1 MATDDSTRFLAA
13 LNSFLPAQVVD
24 LAARKTGW
32 VARQRC
38 FEPGLFIWTLLLGFS
53 ACSTRSLSALH
64 RAYQRHTGCTACY
77 SAFYQRLNDRLLA
90 ALRAL
95 FEGVAARGGGGMA
108 GFEDILLLD
117 ATILRLWRGLRQ
129 PFASTAPGQAAAKLH
144 VVMSLAALS
153 PERVKIRPGREHDV
167 TAWRGIGAWV
177 RGRLLIADLGFYSF
191 WLFHRIHAHGG
202 HFLSRLKSS
211 CALTIVEDRAR
222 GAGRRAALVGL
233 PLREA
238 LGRMRRQRFEFVV
251 EVPVTLR
258 SGRVVRYRWRA
269 LGQYNQET
277 GRYHTY
283 LTNAPAALIDADEVG
298 ELYALRW
305 QIELLFKGLQQSG
318 RLHELPTRSETIATI
333 LIYAAL
339 IWVALAGWLRQTI
352 IPREERAG
360 AGVLRLVRT
369 LREWGEHLL
378 GELARH
384 HLGAP
389 PPDLFERFRAQCQDR
404 NAYRERALTIAP
416 ILEHPCASLA

>member
-153 PERVKIRPGREHDV
+153 PERGQDPPGP
-167 TAWRGIGAWV
+167 
-177 RGRLLIADLGFYSF
+177 
-191 WLFHRIHAHGG
+191 
-202 HFLSRLKSS
+202 
-211 CALTIVEDRAR
+211 RAR
-222 GAGRRAALVGL
+222 RDRVARHRGLGA
-233 PLREA
+233 
-238 LGRMRRQRFEFVV
+238 
-251 EVPVTLR
+251 
-258 SGRVVRYRWRA
+258 RA
-269 LGQYNQET
+269 L
-277 GRYHTY
+277 
-283 LTNAPAALIDADEVG
+283 ADRG
-298 ELYALRW
+298 PG
-305 QIELLFKGLQQSG
+305 LL
-318 RLHELPTRSETIATI
+318 
-333 LIYAAL
+333 
-339 IWVALAGWLRQTI
+339 
-352 IPREERAG
+352 
-360 AGVLRLVRT
+360 
-369 LREWGEHLL
+369 
-378 GELARH
+378 
-384 HLGAP
+384 
-389 PPDLFERFRAQCQDR
+389 
-404 NAYRERALTIAP
+404 
-416 ILEHPCASLA
+416 